1 MKDANQSIRDIQHFG
16 EEGGVV
22 PVIDVAATSTFMN
35 PANMEK
41 VFQGELQGCYLYS
54 RHSNPTVNAFGK
66 KFAALEGAEAAL
78 GVSSGMG
85 AIYCSIRQLMP
96 KGGHIIASK
105 TIYGG
110 TYALF
115 ANILPQCGI
124 EVTFVDTN
132 KIAEIEKSI
141 KPETKILYVETMSN
155 PLLRIADLPALKK
168 VCVARNLKLVV
179 DNTFTPV
186 IVRPITYG
194 ADVVLYSC
202 TKYISGASDM
212 IAGAVV
218 GSQEFIDQLIDIN
231 FGMVMLTGPS
241 MDPRIA
247 HELYLR
253 LDHLPLRMAA
263 HSKAAENLARE
274 LERQKVPVVYP
285 GSKTHVD
292 HELFTKLANKNYGF
306 GGMMTVDCGS
316 SRRAF
321 QLADRLQSEKFGLYA
336 VSLGF
341 SRTLMSCPAVS
352 TSSEIPEAE
361 RTGMGLSEGLLRLSI
376 GFVGDDA
383 VLAER
388 FMKCY
393 QSV

>member
-1 MKDANQSIRDIQHFG
+1 MKDVNQSVRDVQHFG

-35 PANMEK
+35 PASMEK

-66 KFAALEGAEAAL
+66 KMAALEGAEAAL

-96 KGGHIIASK
+96 KGGHMIASK

-124 EVTFVDTN
+124 EVSFVDTN
-132 KIAEIEKSI
+132 NLSEIEKSVRLN
-141 KPETKILYVETMSN
+141 TKILYVETMSN
-155 PLLRIADLPALKK
+155 PLLRIADLPVLKK
-168 VCVARNLKLVV
+168 VCVARELKLVV

-186 IVRPITYG
+186 IVRPMNFG
-194 ADVVLYSC
+194 ADVVVYSC

-218 GSQEFIDQLIDIN
+218 SSADFINQLIDIN

-247 HELYLR
+247 HDLYLR

-263 HSKAAENLARE
+263 HSRSAQALARE
-274 LERQKVPVVYP
+274 LINQKVPVVYP
-285 GSKTHVD
+285 GTETHVD
-292 HELFTKLANKNYGF
+292 HELFKSLANRNYGF
-306 GGMMTVDCGS
+306 GGMMTVDCGT

-321 QLADRLQSEKFGLYA
+321 QLADRLQTEKFGLYA

-383 VLAER
+383 VMAAR

-393 QSV
+393 RAV